1 MKKNSG
7 KSNDPWDI
15 LQIAF
20 QKHSVLKIPIEITL
34 FGIIMTNIIIIK
46 KTFITGIMGPEI

>member
-1 MKKNSG
+1 MKTSVEWLPTFAN
-7 KSNDPWDI
+7 
-15 LQIAF
+15 IAAAC
-20 QKHSVLKIPIEITL
+20 IPIEITL